1 MRRLTFFL
9 CAAFLL
15 AFGALVGAYSVAANT
30 ENAGLPESFLIIE
43 TRSGAKIFRV
53 ELAQSQK
60 EITTGLMF
68 RKELA
73 EDRGMLFAFG
83 RPAPISMWMKNT
95 FIPLDMIFIREDGR
109 IANIEHNAAP
119 HSLESR
125 NSRGPITGVLEI
137 GGGLSDKLGIAPG
150 DLVRHEIFG
159 TVTDADDAPPES

>member
-15 AFGALVGAYSVAANT
+15 AFGALIGTYSGAANT
-30 ENAGLPESFLIIE
+30 QNAGLPESFLIIE
-43 TRSGAKIFRV
+43 TRSGARIFRV
-53 ELAQSQK
+53 ELAQTQK

-68 RKELA
+68 RRELA
-73 EDRGMLFAFG
+73 EDRGMLFAFA

-95 FIPLDMIFIREDGR
+95 LIPLDMIFIREDGR
-109 IANIEHNAAP
+109 IANIERNAAP
-119 HSLESR
+119 HSLDSR
-125 NSRGPITGVLEI
+125 SSQGPITGVLEI

-159 TVTDADDAPPES
+159 NVTGAGDAPPET